1 MIQKITTAKLLMRKM
16 KMKNKLTISI
26 YIQNFMFNMKH
37 NNKIILVQYKIF
49 NFKGFQDG
57 TFNLNYLLP
66 TSRFTL

>member
-1 MIQKITTAKLLMRKM
+1 
-16 KMKNKLTISI
+16 
-26 YIQNFMFNMKH
+26 MKH

-57 TFNLNYLLP
+57 TFNLNYLVP